1 MAEENY
7 KLFDGSK
14 EKFFAAFLNGSKLS
28 AKEVKNLKD
37 MVEKLKQLEAQD
49 ENCSG
54 VQLNIYPFYRDNSH
68 CTSCDDTGDS
78 GTQNSQNPAWPTAE
92 PWEKPGIP

>member
-7 KLFDGSK
+7 KLFDGPK

-37 MVEKLKQLEAQD
+37 MVEKLK
-49 ENCSG
+49 
-54 VQLNIYPFYRDNSH
+54 
-68 CTSCDDTGDS
+68 
-78 GTQNSQNPAWPTAE
+78 
-92 PWEKPGIP
+92 